1 MRGRSK
7 NTHPYR
13 ARNDHIRQ
21 VHDKSNHIKCDF
33 CDYSS
38 FQPYMLKRHIQK
50 QHDKSTKYQ
59 CDLCPYFTYDKGR
72 IPIHNRRVHENAKNY
87 VCNECNK
94 AFDRKPAYAKHLL
107 RTHNVVYQFN

>member
-38 FQPYMLKRHIQK
+38 FQPYMLKRHIQR
-50 QHDKSTKYQ
+50 QHNKSTKYQ
-59 CDLCPYFTYDKGR
+59 CDLCPYFTYVEGTISVHKRR
-72 IPIHNRRVHENAKNY
+72 IHEKTKCF
-87 VCNECNK
+87 VCHDCNK
-94 AFDRKPAYAKHLL
+94 TFDKKDDYAKHLL
-107 RTHNVVYQFN
+107 LTHNIVYQYN